1 MEQLYYRKTVKKPP
15 LPLWLMKLA
24 KSNWVRIIVLAG
36 IPLLAFVTFNNKGIL
51 QHIHLQQEK
60 REMQEK
66 IANAQKE
73 QLRLQQVSK
82 ALDKDPKMIEKVA
95 REQYGLV
102 REGETVYKVK
112 KDKQQ

>member
-1 MEQLYYRKTVKKPP
+1 MEQLYYRKTVKKTQVPA
-15 LPLWLMKLA
+15 WLNKLA
-24 KSNWVRIIVLAG
+24 KSNWVRILVLAG

-60 REMQEK
+60 REMIEK
-66 IANAQKE
+66 ISNAQKE
-73 QLRLQQVSK
+73 QIQLQQTSK

-102 REGETVYKVK
+102 REGETVYKAK
-112 KDKQQ
+112 KEK

>member
-1 MEQLYYRKTVKKPP
+1 
-15 LPLWLMKLA
+15 
-24 KSNWVRIIVLAG
+24 
-36 IPLLAFVTFNNKGIL
+36 
-51 QHIHLQQEK
+51 
-60 REMQEK
+60 MQEK